1 MEDYK
6 SKNTAVW
13 QIIETMVTITISG
26 TPGSGKS
33 TVAQILEK
41 KLGLKYFYSGEI
53 FRKLASKHNM
63 SLEEF
68 GRYCESNREVDREL
82 DISQLKI
89 LKNGGVIL
97 EGRLA
102 GWLAYKNNIKAV
114 KIMIDADI
122 QTRAERIVK
131 REGGNVKK
139 RELEMLKREKS
150 EALRYKQYYDMDLKD
165 SSIYDIVVD
174 SADKTAEEI
183 ADLILKRL
191 DK

>member
-1 MEDYK
+1 M
-6 SKNTAVW
+6 
-13 QIIETMVTITISG
+13 IEIMLTITISG

-41 KLGLKYFYSGEI
+41 KLGLKYVYSGEI
-53 FRKLASKHNM
+53 FRKLAVKHNM

-68 GRYCESNREVDREL
+68 GRYCETHQEIDQKL
-82 DISQLKI
+82 DDSQLEI
-89 LKNGGVIL
+89 LKGGKVIL

-102 GWLAYKNNIKAV
+102 GWLAYENNVQAV

-131 REGGNVKK
+131 REGGDVKQ
-139 RELEMLKREKS
+139 REREMIEREKS
-150 EALRYKQYYDMDLKD
+150 EASRYKQYYGIDLKD
-165 SSIYDIVVD
+165 GSIYDIVVD

-183 ADLILKRL
+183 ADLILKKL
-191 DK
+191 DN

>member
-1 MEDYK
+1 
-6 SKNTAVW
+6 
-13 QIIETMVTITISG
+13 MVTITISG

-41 KLGLKYFYSGEI
+41 KLGLKYVYSGEI
-53 FRKLASKHNM
+53 FRKLAVKHNM

-68 GRYCESNREVDREL
+68 GRYCETHREIDQEL
-82 DISQLKI
+82 DDSQLEI
-89 LKNGGVIL
+89 LKGGKVIL

-102 GWLAYKNNIKAV
+102 GWLAYRNNVQAV

-131 REGGNVKK
+131 REGGDVKQ
-139 RELEMLKREKS
+139 REQEMTKREKS
-150 EALRYKQYYDMDLKD
+150 EASRYKQYYGIDLKD

-183 ADLILKRL
+183 ADLILKKL
-191 DK
+191 DN

>member
-1 MEDYK
+1 M
-6 SKNTAVW
+6 A
-13 QIIETMVTITISG
+13 TITISG

-41 KLGLKYFYSGEI
+41 KLGLKHVYSGEI
-53 FRKLASKHNM
+53 FRKLAVKHNM

-68 GRYCESNREVDREL
+68 GRYCETHREIDQEL
-82 DISQLKI
+82 DESQLEI
-89 LKNGGVIL
+89 LKGGKVIL

-102 GWLAYKNNIKAV
+102 GWLAYRNNVQAV

-131 REGGNVKK
+131 REGGDVKQ
-139 RELEMLKREKS
+139 REQEMIKREKS
-150 EALRYKQYYDMDLKD
+150 EASRYKQYYGIDLKD

-174 SADKTAEEI
+174 SADKTAEEL
-183 ADLILKRL
+183 ADLILKKL
-191 DK
+191 DN

>member
-1 MEDYK
+1 
-6 SKNTAVW
+6 
-13 QIIETMVTITISG
+13 MVTITISG

-41 KLGLKYFYSGEI
+41 KLGLRYVYSGI
-53 FRKLASKHNM
+53 LFRHLAKKHKM

-68 GRYCESNREVDREL
+68 GKYCETHREVDQEL
-82 DISQLKI
+82 DDAQLEI
-89 LKNGGVIL
+89 LRKGNVIV

-122 QTRAERIVK
+122 KTRAERIVK
-131 REGGNVKK
+131 REGGDVKQ
-139 RELEMLKREKS
+139 REREMLKREKS
-150 EALRYKQYYDMDLKD
+150 EALRYKQYYDIDLKD

-174 SADKTAEEI
+174 SADKTAEEA
-183 ADLILKRL
+183 ADLILKKL
-191 DK
+191 DN